1 MRLILLS
8 LCLLAVLPA
17 TASAAVPTAVTGA
30 AESVAQ
36 TSAVLTGTVDP
47 NMEPTTYRF
56 EYSTDA
62 SFGLTSAVSQ
72 PFVSDDPTTVKTRVS
87 GLTASTTYRF
97 RIVAVN
103 RSGEVRGT
111 EQTFTTAS
119 PPPPSIST
127 LRAGDVTADSATL
140 AASINPRGTATTY
153 HLEYGTTTRFGRR
166 TPETALPAGTTS
178 VRVSVPVT
186 GLSSNRRFYWRVVA
200 ASAAGTTRSGRAS
213 FTTKRAPGGVS
224 LALNQSIVPWSATV
238 IPAGRVLGSGV
249 GGISV
254 ALEQSTF
261 PFGTWTEVDRH
272 SADSSGRF
280 SFGER
285 AVFLA
290 TRFRVVTRGTIV
302 KASPEVG
309 VLVRSRVS
317 LYRGRKTKRALRV
330 RGTVWPA
337 LPAGRASLQ
346 RLTRTGRWF
355 PVLRAPLTTTRTD
368 RSSYRF
374 TIWRLKKAARFRIAV
389 VANDGGAHAIGYSRQ
404 ITVAKIR
411 RR

>member
-1 MRLILLS
+1 MRLTLLT
-8 LCLLAVLPA
+8 LCLLALLPA
-17 TASAAVPTAVTGA
+17 TASAAAPTAVTGA
-30 AESVAQ
+30 AESIGQ
-36 TSAVLTGTVDP
+36 TTATLTGTVDP
-47 NMEPTTYRF
+47 NTEPTTYRF
-56 EYSTDA
+56 EYSTDTT
-62 SFGLTSAVSQ
+62 FGLTSAISQ

-87 GLTASTTYRF
+87 GLTASTTYRY
-97 RIVAVN
+97 RLVAKN
-103 RSGEVRGT
+103 TSGEVRGA
-111 EQTFTTAS
+111 ELTFTTAS

-127 LRAGDVTADSATL
+127 LRASDVGPTSATL
-140 AASINPRGTATTY
+140 AASINPRGSAVTY

-166 TPETALPAGTTS
+166 TPDAALPAGTAS
-178 VRVSVPVT
+178 VRVSVPVA

-213 FTTKRAPGGVS
+213 FTTRRAPGGVT
-224 LALNQSIVPWSATV
+224 LALNQSIVPWSGTV

-249 GGISV
+249 GGIAV

-272 SADSSGRF
+272 AADTAGRF

-302 KASPEVG
+302 TASPEVG
-309 VLVRSRVS
+309 VTVRSRVS
-317 LYRGRKTKRALRV
+317 LYRGRKTKRTLRV
-330 RGTVWPA
+330 RGSVWPA

-355 PVLRAPLTTTRTD
+355 PVQRAALTTLRPD
-368 RSSYRF
+368 RSAYRF
-374 TIWRLKKAARFRIAV
+374 SVQRLSKAARFRIAV

-404 ITVAKIR
+404 ITVGKR